1 MCDSNVYLMRDG
13 KEGLVMESVDIII
26 PEEEGIYLQNIFG
39 EQRLVKARIKK
50 MNLVD
55 HSILLE

>member
-13 KEGLVMESVDIII
+13 EEELVMESVDIII
-26 PEEEGIYLQNIFG
+26 PEEEGIYLQKMFG
-39 EQRLVKARIKK
+39 EQRLVKARIKE

-55 HSILLE
+55 HRILLE

>member
-26 PEEEGIYLQNIFG
+26 PEQEGIYLQNIFG